1 MTGARIWGS
10 SSRKSPWHSET
21 WRVLGFQ
28 AVACFV
34 HPRLCHYPG
43 RGIWRQLMAKALMW
57 IVIVIFLI
65 GLLVVLGVFD
75 LIF

>member
-1 MTGARIWGS
+1 M
-10 SSRKSPWHSET
+10 
-21 WRVLGFQ
+21 
-28 AVACFV
+28 ACFV

-43 RGIWRQLMAKALMW
+43 RGLWRQLMAKALMW